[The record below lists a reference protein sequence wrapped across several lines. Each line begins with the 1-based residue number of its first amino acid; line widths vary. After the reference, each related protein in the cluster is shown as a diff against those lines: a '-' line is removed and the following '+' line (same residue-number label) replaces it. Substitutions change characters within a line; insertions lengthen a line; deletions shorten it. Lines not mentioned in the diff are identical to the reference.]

1 MTARAESTGKSSAGV
16 AEPGETA
23 RENVI
28 GYLFDGDGRQVC
40 AGNLRDPSDHVR
52 PAPDA
57 PDFRA
62 LRKTLLRDRICVLAE
77 SIRRDAA
84 VVRRIDALRRAG
96 CALHPV
102 LAEMRAL
109 SLEAALAD
117 LPRVRR
123 LVRRYRAM
131 EAA

>member
-1 MTARAESTGKSSAGV
+1 MT
-16 AEPGETA
+16 
-23 RENVI
+23 
-28 GYLFDGDGRQVC
+28 
-40 AGNLRDPSDHVR
+40 PSDASSTNSGPCSAADAVR
-52 PAPDA
+52 A
-57 PDFRA
+57 F
-62 LRKTLLRDRICVLAE
+62 RKTLLRDRICVLAE

-102 LAEMRAL
+102 LDEMRAL

-131 EAA
+131 ETMPEGARGREAAAQVPSGHGNDGRAA

>member
-1 MTARAESTGKSSAGV
+1 MTPSDASSTNSGTCSGRVSSVLTGADSLVG
-16 AEPGETA
+16 
-23 RENVI
+23 
-28 GYLFDGDGRQVC
+28 

-62 LRKTLLRDRICVLAE
+62 LRKTLLHDRICVLAE

-131 EAA
+131 EAQGMAA